1 MRIMTLN
8 IWGEYF
14 GNPVPERID
23 DMENTIRKYDADI
36 VGLQEVCRIWYGSN
50 FLERLSNK
58 YIAILPFRGN
68 YTVLLFKK
76 DMFSVWEQ
84 GFKMYE
90 NTPVHQWKCV
100 NWAVLIHKE
109 SGKKIGVVNTHAWP
123 SDDERGEKIRE
134 SNGKELAATMQTI
147 KDKYP
152 GIPVFAFGDM
162 NCREKGTL
170 IQTLHKCGIVSSY
183 EIADEATNVS
193 SHHGDPVRNRDATW
207 TGKRTEEDNSMSLD
221 HIVVFKEDNI
231 KIRKH
236 QVVEDQEIINVT
248 DHSPVYIDFDF

>member
-36 VGLQEVCRIWYGSN
+36 LGIQEVCRIWYGSN

-90 NTPVHQWKCV
+90 NTPVRQWKCV

-109 SGKKIGVVNTHAWP
+109 TGKRIGVINTHAWP
-123 SDDERGEKIRE
+123 GGSEEGEKIRE
-134 SNGKELAATMQTI
+134 SNGKELAATMHMI
-147 KDKYP
+147 KEKYP
-152 GIPVFAFGDM
+152 GIPVVAFGDL
-162 NCREKGTL
+162 NGGEEGAL
-170 IQTLHKCGIVSSY
+170 IKTLHENGIVSAY
-183 EIADEATNVS
+183 EVAEEFSEVS
-193 SHHGDPVRNRDATW
+193 SHHGDPVRNPDGTW
-207 TGKRTEEDNSMSLD
+207 TGKRTENDKTKSLD
-221 HIVVFKEDNI
+221 HIVIFKDDI
-231 KIRKH
+231 KIKKH
-236 QVVEDQEIINVT
+236 HVVEDQEIINVT

>member
-1 MRIMTLN
+1 MTLN

-36 VGLQEVCRIWYGSN
+36 LGIQEVCRIWYGSN

-90 NTPVHQWKCV
+90 N
-100 NWAVLIHKE
+100 
-109 SGKKIGVVNTHAWP
+109 
-123 SDDERGEKIRE
+123 
-134 SNGKELAATMQTI
+134 
-147 KDKYP
+147 
-152 GIPVFAFGDM
+152 
-162 NCREKGTL
+162 
-170 IQTLHKCGIVSSY
+170 GIVSAY
-183 EIADEATNVS
+183 EVAEEFSEVS
-193 SHHGDPVRNRDATW
+193 SHHGDPVRNPDGTW
-207 TGKRTEEDNSMSLD
+207 TGKRTENDKTKSLD
-221 HIVVFKEDNI
+221 HIVIFKDDI
-231 KIRKH
+231 KIKKH
-236 QVVEDQEIINVT
+236 HVVEDQEIINVT